1 MTPGKVVLEDVCLTI
16 FRSNHRKCSIKKTF
30 WKNSP
35 NAQKNTYEFCKIF
48 KNTLFTEHL
57 LETASEYWEIRKS
70 LSLKNPFLIELNAI
84 TLSFSK
90 KHSEPFLEN
99 FQNCFFNSISLGL
112 TLDSICYMEKNQ
124 VRAIA
129 LQMLI
134 AYFVNVLLIVTT
146 FS

>member
-16 FRSNHRKCSIKKTF
+16 FRSNRRKCSIKKTF

-35 NAQKNTYEFCKIF
+35 NTQKNTYEFCKIF
-48 KNTLFTEHL
+48 KETLFTEHL

-70 LSLKNPFLIELNAI
+70 LSLKNPFLIGLNAFNFLKSI
-84 TLSFSK
+84 SA
-90 KHSEPFLEN
+90 EPFLEN